1 MEEKMELIERYLH
14 ETGKYLTRKNRDDIL
29 AEIRSHLE
37 DTLDERTGG
46 KPTEEDV
53 VALLKETGSPRKMAA
68 SYAPQGQYVVGPEL
82 YPIFRLVAGITIAA
96 VLGAQ
101 LLAWG
106 VSIWAENGFV
116 NTPEMVVGLLNSV
129 PITLGW
135 VVIVFMILQAK
146 GVNPKLDA
154 EPWNPRSLPVVENT
168 EDVKRGEMIAGIV
181 FGSLV
186 LAVLAVMPEKI
197 GIYDFQGGEFFANPV
212 VLEYLPLIFLSILVS
227 IGLDIYLLWR
237 GRWNVVTRVYQ
248 FASNIF
254 SIVVLTFLYKGH
266 NAWLADHG
274 SGGFFP
280 QIVKLGENYGESIN
294 LIGMEAFR
302 MAFGIALVVTVIETI
317 VIIVKMIIK
326 SARGNQS
333 IDFQAK

>member
-1 MEEKMELIERYLH
+1 MELIERYLH
-14 ETGKYLTRKNRDDIL
+14 ETGKYLTRKNREDIL

-53 VALLKETGSPRKMAA
+53 VALLKESGSPRKMAA

-82 YPIFRLVAGITIAA
+82 YPIFRLVVGIAIAA

-106 VSIWAENGFV
+106 VSVWTENGFV
-116 NTPEMVVGLLNSV
+116 NISEMITELLNSV
-129 PITLGW
+129 PMTIGW
-135 VVIVFMILQAK
+135 VVIVFMILQAR
-146 GVNPKLDA
+146 GVQPKLD
-154 EPWNPRSLPVVENT
+154 EDWNPRDLPEIKD
-168 EDVKRGEMIAGIV
+168 EDEVKRGEVITGIV

-197 GIYDFQGGEFFANPV
+197 GIYSFQEGGEFFANTV
-212 VLEYLPLIFLSILVS
+212 ILEYLPWIYLSMLVS

-237 GRWNVVTRVYQ
+237 GRWNVVSRAAQ
-248 FASNIF
+248 LGSNLL

-266 NAWLADHG
+266 TAWLSAHD
-274 SGGFFP
+274 SPGFF
-280 QIVKLGENYGESIN
+280 ISIERLSGSIWENSQ

-317 VIIVKMIIK
+317 VIIVKMIVK
-326 SARGNQS
+326 SMRSGRTVDVSTN
-333 IDFQAK
+333 